1 MLYTVVYVT
10 PAVFAWVT
18 VVPVQRET
26 VCFVEVITGKTRRQ
40 KLTALVKVSLKRWNY
55 QKKKSQE
62 DSSQMI

>member
-40 KLTALVKVSLKRWNY
+40 KLSALVKLSLERRDDKN
-55 QKKKSQE
+55 
-62 DSSQMI
+62 